1 MLDLRNTI
9 ASSTR
14 SQIEFLLIDIDLA
27 FTFLNIAS
35 TTENPETRERNRRNA
50 RIAYDS
56 VARLASR
63 PILSGRNLDL
73 VWERMAHLKRAL
85 ELFEEKLKM
94 TEHTLRCLDLKPTAR
109 HDFTGWSWIV
119 DGPESRNA
127 AIARDED
134 SAKNACLYQC
144 GEDKI

>member
-1 MLDLRNTI
+1 MLDLPSTI

-35 TTENPETRERNRRNA
+35 ATENPETRERNQRNA
-50 RIAYDS
+50 RTAYDS

-63 PILSGRNLDL
+63 PILSVSNMDL

-85 ELFEEKLKM
+85 ELFEGKSIM
-94 TEHTLRCLDLKPTAR
+94 TEHTLR
-109 HDFTGWSWIV
+109 
-119 DGPESRNA
+119 
-127 AIARDED
+127 
-134 SAKNACLYQC
+134 
-144 GEDKI
+144 EDKIEAAGHLHSRLPWPSPMANYCEHFGGFERLTPVVLQ

>member
-1 MLDLRNTI
+1 MPLVRG
-9 ASSTR
+9 SG
-14 SQIEFLLIDIDLA
+14 
-27 FTFLNIAS
+27 
-35 TTENPETRERNRRNA
+35 RRP

-63 PILSGRNLDL
+63 PILSGSNMDL

-85 ELFEEKLKM
+85 ELFEGKSIM
-94 TEHTLRCLDLKPTAR
+94 TEHTLRCLDLKLTAR

-127 AIARDED
+127 AIARDEY
-134 SAKNACLYQC
+134 SAKNACINVAKVKLRQQGISIPDC
-144 GEDKI
+144 LGHPRWQI